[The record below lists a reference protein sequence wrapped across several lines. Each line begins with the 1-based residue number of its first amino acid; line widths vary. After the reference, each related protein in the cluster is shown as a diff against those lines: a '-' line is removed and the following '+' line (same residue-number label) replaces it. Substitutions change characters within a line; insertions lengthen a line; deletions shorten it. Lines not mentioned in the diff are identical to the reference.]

1 MSTAT
6 TETTTTS
13 IAITRTTIAPTTLA
27 RIIPI
32 EGPLNLIV
40 LRTPLPGLPTTL
52 LADTDRLLRREPR
65 AVRSAAT
72 ERAETLERRAAAD
85 IKAWVEAEATGVGVV
100 VDAGAEP
107 VTATRVKE
115 QELTG

>member
-1 MSTAT
+1 M
-6 TETTTTS
+6 
-13 IAITRTTIAPTTLA
+13 
-27 RIIPI
+27 
-32 EGPLNLIV
+32 
-40 LRTPLPGLPTTL
+40 
-52 LADTDRLLRREPR
+52 
-65 AVRSAAT
+65 RSAAT

-85 IKAWVEAEATGVGVV
+85 IKAWAEAEATGVGVV